1 MYILRSYLYD
11 ILKIVK
17 EEVHSTRKEN
27 NMKITQM
34 STNAIVVTDDK
45 GIHTLFSYESEVL
58 RYNPRDKT
66 MTVYTNIANYSN
78 TTKRHVRMFC
88 EQYINSDE
96 VVEASRAIFDPKKS
110 YKDLKILHIFNDLV

>member
-1 MYILRSYLYD
+1 MKLYT
-11 ILKIVK
+11 L
-17 EEVHSTRKEN
+17 SN
-27 NMKITQM
+27 
-34 STNAIVVTDDK
+34 NAIVVTDDK

-78 TTKRHVRMFC
+78 TTKKHVRMFC
-88 EQYINSDE
+88 ERYIDSDE
-96 VVEASRAIFDPKKS
+96 VIEASRAIFNPEKS

>member
-1 MYILRSYLYD
+1 
-11 ILKIVK
+11 
-17 EEVHSTRKEN
+17 
-27 NMKITQM
+27 MKIRQINN
-34 STNAIVVTDDK
+34 NAIVVTDDK

-58 RYNPRDKT
+58 RYNPRNKD

-78 TTKRHVRMFC
+78 TTKKHVRIFC

-110 YKDLKILHIFNDLV
+110 YKDYRILHIINE